1 MDDRKQNGCLI
12 GTLVAT
18 LAMLALPPAVSAQDA
33 NFIATVRT
41 VGGDAEMIKVPV
53 GRSVMID
60 LNEPIVR
67 ASITADD
74 LCGVVVLSPTQLML
88 NGKGVGVTQLILWN
102 EQEQQKLFDIQVT
115 IELPELKNLIR
126 QVAPRSDVE
135 VLLVRDTVVL
145 VGSVSD
151 SVTAER
157 LVELAEVFAQRVINH
172 IQVRGEQ
179 QVLLRCTVAEIS
191 KQALRSLGINGF
203 LAGENFHDMFFVN
216 NIAGINPTNIG
227 PVLNSGPANA
237 AQRFDFFLPRDGV
250 SIGVAPTFSIGFPK
264 VQMQLFVRA
273 VRDNGLL
280 RVLAEPNLVCISGQ
294 TASFLAGGEFPI
306 PVPQDQNTITI
317 EYKEF
322 GVRLNFT
329 PTVLGRHLIR
339 LHVMPEISELDF
351 SNAVQFAGFTVPGL
365 TERKAET
372 TLEMSDGQTM
382 AMAGLL
388 SEEMRGTTS
397 KIPGIGDLPIL
408 GPLFSSVEFATRT
421 TELVI
426 LVSPEIVAPVNPE
439 QVPPVPGEYFK
450 PPNDWELFLLGQLD
464 GEPDPPAT
472 YGPDR
477 ALDTEYPARVA
488 PAAETSIAF
497 RGPWGQSNSTN

>member
-1 MDDRKQNGCLI
+1 MDDRKKNGCLI

-18 LAMLALPPAVSAQDA
+18 LAFLALPPAVPAQDA

-88 NGKGVGVTQLILWN
+88 NGKAVGVTQLILWN
-102 EQEQQKLFDIQVT
+102 QQEKQKLFDVQVT
-115 IELPELKNLIR
+115 IELPELKNLVR
-126 QVAPRSDVE
+126 HFAPRSDVE

-145 VGSVSD
+145 AGSVPD
-151 SVTAER
+151 SVTAEH
-157 LVELAEVFAQRVINH
+157 LVQLAEVFAQRVINH
-172 IQVRGEQ
+172 LQVRGEQ
-179 QVLLRCTVAEIS
+179 QVMLRLTVAEIS

-203 LAGENFHDMFFVN
+203 LAGENFTDMFLVN
-216 NIAGINPTNIG
+216 NVAGINPSNIG
-227 PVLNSGPANA
+227 PVLDSGFGDVTRP
-237 AQRFDFFLPRDGV
+237 FDFFIEGRG
-250 SIGVAPTFSIGFPK
+250 IGSAPTFSIGFPG

-294 TASFLAGGEFPI
+294 TASFLAGGEFPV

-322 GVRLNFT
+322 GVRLDFT
-329 PTVLGRHLIR
+329 PTVLGRHLVR
-339 LHVMPEISELDF
+339 LHVRPEISELDF

-372 TLEMSDGQTM
+372 TVEMADGQTM

-388 SEEMRGTTS
+388 SEEMRGTST

-408 GPLFSSVEFATRT
+408 GPLFSSVEFSTRT

-426 LVSPEIVAPVNPE
+426 LVSPEIVAAVNPE

-450 PPNDWELFLLGQLD
+450 PPNDWELFLLGQLE

-488 PAAETSIAF
+488 PSGETSIAF
-497 RGPWGQSNSTN
+497 RGPWGQSSATN